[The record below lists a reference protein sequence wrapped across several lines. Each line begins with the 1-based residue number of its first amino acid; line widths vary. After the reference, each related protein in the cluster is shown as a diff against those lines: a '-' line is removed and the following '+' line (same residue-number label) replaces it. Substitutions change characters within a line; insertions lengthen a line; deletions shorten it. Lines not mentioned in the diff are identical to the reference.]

1 MGISKAQAAISR
13 DLAQQLAL
21 ATKRAADDSGAELV
35 DIANASV
42 GHDVCSNVP
51 WVNGVSVQTGTAFHP
66 NAVGAAATADAVVKA
81 YSMRATN
88 GPAS

>member
-1 MGISKAQAAISR
+1 MIS

-66 NAVGAAATADAVVKA
+66 NAVGAAATADAVVNA